1 MVDIYLQPTNS
12 NVKLQNE
19 FDIIDLVA
27 WGLPMK
33 QHETLSFKKVVLLYI
48 YIDAQYNTI
57 S

>member
-27 WGLPMK
+27 WGLPIK